1 MNCKDNDIAMIVKGD
16 VQSNLGIIVQCK
28 RRIGVHGLY
37 PRTNCV
43 ELTKEIL
50 AFDRSTHQYFKSKII
65 PEDWLYPIRNQQGL
79 DEMIKITGYPPIRSR
94 E

>member
-65 PEDWLYPIRNQQGL
+65 PEEWLFPIKYKQGL
-79 DEMIKITGYPPIRSR
+79 DEMIKCAGYPPIKGK
-94 E
+94 